1 MGRQQKGRRVRGVAS
16 IIAIVVLGGAGCGDP
31 QPDAASPESIAERM
45 DPGDG
50 GDYEPQIAPSDFV
63 EVVDN
68 PWFPLPAG
76 AWWRYEGRSDAE
88 GETTEITVT
97 DETKIVMGVRAVV
110 VRDVVKVDGVVVEDT
125 RDWFAQDRD
134 GNVWYLGEA
143 VTDFVD
149 GEPSGTA
156 GSWEAGV
163 DGAKPGIVMP
173 ATPTV
178 GTVHRQEYL
187 VGEAEDIMRIIDT
200 GGELDVPSGRFQDVV
215 ETEDWNPLEPSQ
227 LETKAYAKGVGKIR
241 EADVG
246 GSSGRSELVEYHLPT
261 STP

>member
-1 MGRQQKGRRVRGVAS
+1 M
-16 IIAIVVLGGAGCGDP
+16 
-31 QPDAASPESIAERM
+31 
-45 DPGDG
+45 
-50 GDYEPQIAPSDFV
+50 
-63 EVVDN
+63 
-68 PWFPLPAG
+68 
-76 AWWRYEGRSDAE
+76 
-88 GETTEITVT
+88 GETTEISVT

-110 VRDVVKVDGVVVEDT
+110 VRDVVKVDGEVVEDT

-134 GNVWYLGEA
+134 GNVWYFGEA

-149 GEPSGTA
+149 GKPSGTA

-187 VGEAEDIMRIIDT
+187 VGEAEDVMRIVGT
-200 GGELDVPSGRFQDVV
+200 NGEFDLPSGRFRGVV

-261 STP
+261 SIP